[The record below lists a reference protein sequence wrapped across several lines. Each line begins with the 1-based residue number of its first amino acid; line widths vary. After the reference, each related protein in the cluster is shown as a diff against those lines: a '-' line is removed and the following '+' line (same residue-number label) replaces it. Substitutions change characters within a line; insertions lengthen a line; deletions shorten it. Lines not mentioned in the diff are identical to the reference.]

1 MTVLFARMLNKVM
14 EIVIKTIE
22 FDSSVLLA
30 PFKTPL
36 ALAASATV
44 KLRGLTEITQVATVT
59 VKQFVTS
66 VLPRYAPIQ
75 LV

>member
-1 MTVLFARMLNKVM
+1 MTVLFARIKNRVM
-14 EIVIKTIE
+14 EIVKTIE
-22 FDSSVLLA
+22 FGSSVQLA

-36 ALAASATV
+36 ALAA
-44 KLRGLTEITQVATVT
+44 LRTAKPSGSIETTQVATVT
-59 VKQFVTS
+59 VKQSVTS